1 MNNRG
6 RVEAIYIAWEAGKPM
21 QGVDQVRALAGTG
34 LEGDR
39 YALGKGYYSSRPGT
53 GRQLTLIESEVLEAL
68 WKEMGIRLLPHE
80 HRRNITTRG
89 IALNALV
96 GKRFRIGEVLCQGMR
111 LCEPCTYLESLTGKP
126 VLEPLV
132 HRAGLRAD
140 ILTTGFIRVGD
151 PIEEIGD

>member
-1 MNNRG
+1 MG
-6 RVEAIYIAWEAGKPM
+6 RVEAIYIAPEAGKPM
-21 QGVDQVRALAGTG
+21 LGVELVRALAGQG

-39 YALGKGYYSSRPGT
+39 YAIGKGYYSPRPGT
-53 GRQLTLIESEVLEAL
+53 GRHLTLIEAEVLEAL
-68 WKEMGIRLLPHE
+68 WKETGISLLPHE

-89 IALNALV
+89 IALNTLV

-111 LCEPCTYLESLTGKP
+111 LCEPCTYLEGLTGKP

-140 ILTTGFIRVGD
+140 ILTNGVIRVGD
-151 PIEEIGD
+151 PIIEEIAG